1 MQQSQSNRYG
11 TQPWTAQLNFYYII
25 LICIFCSLSQ
35 QIFASTTSIFTSFFW
50 FFAIRR
56 TSHIDS
62 IVQSKILL
70 GRLHFGNNYK
80 NQVHLND

>member
-1 MQQSQSNRYG
+1 MENR
-11 TQPWTAQLNFYYII
+11 FIMF
-25 LICIFCSLSQ
+25 LIGVLPPFLLEN
-35 QIFASTTSIFTSFFW
+35 SIFTSFFW